1 MLTFGKIAC
10 VLCDHPVSKREAFR
24 LRDRRDTA
32 VCRSCRT
39 RWEREG
45 RKCGACQTVVHGAQD
60 VGVLLDRYTFGHAD
74 CGALQLAR

>member
-1 MLTFGKIAC
+1 MFGLGQIAC
-10 VLCDHPVSKREAFR
+10 VFCDHPVPKREAFR

-32 VCRSCRT
+32 VCQSCRD

-45 RKCGACQTVVHGAQD
+45 RKCGACQSVVYGPQD

-74 CGALQLAR
+74 CGALQLSR